1 MRALQSFLH
10 LLPPEIA
17 HTLAVRALY
26 FGWVRPRR
34 PDKKSLG
41 VAIDLR
47 QTICGLDFPNPL
59 GMAAGFD
66 KDACVPNALAR
77 LGFGFVE
84 IGSVTPRP
92 QAGNPKPRLFRLRE
106 DRAIINRMGFNND
119 GAMLV
124 RERLW
129 RRFENP
135 AVKPDWP
142 LGVNLGANKDSEDRI
157 GDYVL
162 GLETFWDCADYFTI
176 NVSSPNTPGLRALQE
191 VEPLRALMGR
201 LNDASARQRQSG
213 TTRPIFLKLSP
224 DMDEE
229 LVTLLAQTLPNLGVD
244 GVILTNTTLARPDD
258 LRAHQLYESGGLSGR
273 PLKAQALRVL
283 RIFRAAAPTDF
294 PIISV
299 GGIES
304 AQDVWERLQAGAN
317 LVQLY
322 TAFIYGG
329 ADLPAQIVADLARIV
344 RNAGF
349 TSLQAALAARK

>member
-1 MRALQSFLH
+1 MRSLQSLLY

-17 HTLAVRALY
+17 HRLALRALS
-26 FGWVRPRR
+26 FGWVRP
-34 PDKKSLG
+34 PAVDPTSPG
-41 VAIDLR
+41 IDIDLR
-47 QTICGLDFPNPL
+47 QTICGLDFPNPI

-66 KDACVPNALAR
+66 KDACVPDALAR

-92 QAGNPKPRLFRLRE
+92 QVGNPKPRLFRLRE
-106 DRAIINRMGFNND
+106 DHAIINRMGFNND

-129 RRFENP
+129 RRFENI
-135 AVKPDWP
+135 AARTDYP

-157 GDYVL
+157 ADYVL

-191 VEPLRALMGR
+191 IDSLRALTGR

-224 DMDEE
+224 DMDED

-258 LRAHQLYESGGLSGR
+258 LRAHQRHQSGGLSGR
-273 PLKAQALRVL
+273 PLKALALRVL
-283 RIFRAAAPTDF
+283 QIFRAAARTDF

-304 AQDVWERLQAGAN
+304 AQDVWERLQAGAS
-317 LVQLY
+317 LAQIY

-329 ADLPAQIVADLARIV
+329 AELPAQIVADLAGIV

-349 TSLQAALAARK
+349 ASLQAALAARE